1 MNGHA
6 NRSKKQDDQINYF
19 DHLDHL
25 HETKDLA
32 AKMIKWNEN
41 IEHLDPGKI

>member
-1 MNGHA
+1 MTTQTG
-6 NRSKKQDDQINYF
+6 RKKQDDQINYF

-25 HETKDLA
+25 HETKNLA
-32 AKMIKWNEN
+32 AKMIKWNES

>member
-1 MNGHA
+1 ML
-6 NRSKKQDDQINYF
+6 KINYF

-32 AKMIKWNEN
+32 AKMLK
-41 IEHLDPGKI
+41 